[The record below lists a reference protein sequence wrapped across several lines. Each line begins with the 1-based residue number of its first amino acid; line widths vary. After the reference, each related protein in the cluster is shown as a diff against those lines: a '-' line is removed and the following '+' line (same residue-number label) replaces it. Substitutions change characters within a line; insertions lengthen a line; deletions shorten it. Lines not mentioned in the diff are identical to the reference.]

1 MNDLWI
7 IGYYHHGV
15 PSWKKYDDKPNTFS
29 NSLDIRLAR
38 TLINIAGENDQTKTM
53 IDPCCG
59 MGTVVLEGLALGY
72 SIKGFDISRD
82 ISWKARCNLNHFGFD
97 GMLITKG
104 DINKHKDIMILHII
118 DNSL

>member
-1 MNDLWI
+1 M
-7 IGYYHHGV
+7 V
-15 PSWKKYDDKPNTFS
+15 TFS

-97 GMLITKG
+97 GLVSYEQMDQEIKQAG
-104 DINKHKDIMILHII
+104 FEIRNRILRKKTEFVKFGRYIYVCY
-118 DNSL
+118 

>member
-1 MNDLWI
+1 MDYWVLSPWCSI
-7 IGYYHHGV
+7 ME
-15 PSWKKYDDKPNTFS
+15 KYDDKPNTFS

-72 SIKGFDISRD
+72 SIKGFDISRIFHGKQD
-82 ISWKARCNLNHFGFD
+82 VI
-97 GMLITKG
+97 LI
-104 DINKHKDIMILHII
+104 ILV
-118 DNSL
+118 LMVC